1 MFNERKN
8 GWMYACVRVWLAGW
22 MLVWMRGKMNAQVD
36 KCEDGWM
43 GWWLA
48 LGGWMDGCVGGRTDV
63 CMYGVI
69 DRLSIGVRVYV
80 NSIHT

>member
-36 KCEDGWM
+36 KCEDGWTVA
-43 GWWLA
+43 GF
-48 LGGWMDGCVGGRTDV
+48 GWMDGWMRGRTD
-63 CMYGVI
+63 
-69 DRLSIGVRVYV
+69 
-80 NSIHT
+80 